1 MFKKWIFS
9 VICTLEKTT
18 QELKRAYKET
28 YEEDKNL
35 EQSFMQEVNKR
46 KEANK
51 RKLLQIMTAFVIE
64 KTLQDDNFIMP
75 FGQAKEIANGLFQ
88 VAKEQGNIDEL
99 NRYRMTE

>member
-9 VICTLEKTT
+9 VIYMLEKTT

-46 KEANK
+46 KEENK
-51 RKLLQIMTAFVIE
+51 KKLLQLITTFVIE

-75 FGQAKEIANGLFQ
+75 FGQAKEIAKGLFQ
-88 VAKEQGNIDEL
+88 IAKEQGNIDEL